1 MKIIYKIATVV
12 VLLFLEC
19 GGIVAQ
25 TLTLQQCRDM
35 ALRHDEDLRSAD
47 IAVRQAELE
56 RKTAF
61 ARNLPQVDASATS
74 IYRNDIAIRNLELQ
88 MRGALL
94 AGITVTQPIY
104 QGGKITAAHRLA
116 RIGEQASHEQVRKV
130 RAELIYEV
138 TRAYYTLMGVSERVK
153 MLESYQR
160 QMQQL
165 KSDVQISVENG
176 LLLKNDLMTVENEQS
191 QVELQLLKARNGE
204 QICQWV
210 LADLI
215 GTDGNTPLCLADT
228 FSIADTS
235 ATPSAPTAVSAA
247 GISTRPE
254 LALLKYRVE
263 AAQQQVKLARAGMLP
278 TLGLQFG
285 YSGFTNVKLKGQL
298 PTLTGDKVD
307 LNQNLHK
314 SSPQVALALNV
325 PVFHWGTE
333 WRNTRKAKMDVERAQ
348 LELDK
353 QQHRMTIE
361 LQQAALNLTTS
372 DEMVLTARKGLRQ
385 AEENLRIHRQR
396 YSVKTTTLS
405 DLLDAESRWR
415 TSYTSLI
422 EALTQQRISQTDY
435 QRAAGVLD

>member
-1 MKIIYKIATVV
+1 
-12 VLLFLEC
+12 
-19 GGIVAQ
+19 
-25 TLTLQQCRDM
+25 
-35 ALRHDEDLRSAD
+35 
-47 IAVRQAELE
+47 
-56 RKTAF
+56 
-61 ARNLPQVDASATS
+61 
-74 IYRNDIAIRNLELQ
+74 
-88 MRGALL
+88 
-94 AGITVTQPIY
+94 
-104 QGGKITAAHRLA
+104 
-116 RIGEQASHEQVRKV
+116 
-130 RAELIYEV
+130 
-138 TRAYYTLMGVSERVK
+138 
-153 MLESYQR
+153 
-160 QMQQL
+160 
-165 KSDVQISVENG
+165 
-176 LLLKNDLMTVENEQS
+176 
-191 QVELQLLKARNGE
+191 
-204 QICQWV
+204 
-210 LADLI
+210 
-215 GTDGNTPLCLADT
+215 
-228 FSIADTS
+228 
-235 ATPSAPTAVSAA
+235 
-247 GISTRPE
+247 
-254 LALLKYRVE
+254 
-263 AAQQQVKLARAGMLP
+263 MLP